1 MQVTHT
7 IQPPRVMTVDT
18 TNRRSHRKSM
28 VLVGIVSMAAVVFLS
43 VVGIENEVIVW
54 KDTTTA
60 KTDTAIRSSDVR
72 GSSKTSKKME
82 HLNHQLVETM
92 VLTLLEAKENFIQQL
107 QIDYGAVNYEA
118 MFVQLNSD
126 DESSGEDANSGN
138 DTNSTS
144 KRLWGREIFGALEDP
159 LSYHR
164 VKRVMIMKILRAI
177 LLQQQQQPEQP
188 KLLSKRKSKTTPAT
202 TSSDIAESPKSLLPF
217 VWALGGNSVAAGHGN
232 LYSES
237 YAAVV
242 TRRVQPVLEQLF
254 LNFTMRNYA
263 ASATQSAPETAFCTP
278 EIYGTE
284 VDVFMW
290 DFSMTD
296 GRRGAHK
303 LEWFMTR
310 SAALS
315 MLRRPHRQ
323 QDQILLAY
331 HMNDDPPRIATV
343 EHLQTRGLSVLYSRD
358 RLVEEHVVSA
368 IPQTLGLTLREID
381 AMPIFI
387 QKYRCGNQWEES
399 DPLCTHWDKF
409 NPVCPNRLYRVNWH
423 PGWYV
428 V

>member
-1 MQVTHT
+1 MQKPHT
-7 IQPPRVMTVDT
+7 IQPPRDMTADT
-18 TNRRSHRKSM
+18 TNRRSHRKWM
-28 VLVGIVSMAAVVFLS
+28 VLVGIVSMAAVVILIL
-43 VVGIENEVIVW
+43 GIENEVIVW
-54 KDTTTA
+54 NDMTA
-60 KTDTAIRSSDVR
+60 KTDTATRSSDR

-82 HLNHQLVETM
+82 HLNHKLVETM
-92 VLTLLEAKENFIQQL
+92 VLNLLEAKENFIQQL
-107 QIDYGAVNYEA
+107 QTDYGAVNYEA
-118 MFVQLNSD
+118 MFVQHDGD
-126 DESSGEDANSGN
+126 DESSGEDASSRN

-177 LLQQQQQPEQP
+177 LLQQQQQPKQP
-188 KLLSKRKSKTTPAT
+188 KLLSKQKSKTTPAT
-202 TSSDIAESPKSLLPF
+202 TASSSDIAESPKSLLPF

-263 ASATQSAPETAFCTP
+263 ASATQSAPETAFCTQ

-290 DFSMTD
+290 DFSLTD

-331 HMNDDPPRIATV
+331 HMDDDPQRIATV

-381 AMPIFI
+381 AMPIFVN
-387 QKYRCGNQWEES
+387 KYRCGNQWEES

-409 NPVCPNRLYRVNWH
+409 NPVCPNRLYRVHWH

>member
-1 MQVTHT
+1 
-7 IQPPRVMTVDT
+7 MTVDT

-43 VVGIENEVIVW
+43 VVGIENEVIW
-54 KDTTTA
+54 TA
-60 KTDTAIRSSDVR
+60 KTDTAIRSSDR
-72 GSSKTSKKME
+72 GSTKTSKKME
-82 HLNHQLVETM
+82 HRNHQLVETM

-118 MFVQLNSD
+118 MFVQHGED
-126 DESSGEDANSGN
+126 DESSGEDESSSS
-138 DTNSTS
+138 DTNSTT
-144 KRLWGREIFGALEDP
+144 KRLRGREIFGALEDP

-177 LLQQQQQPEQP
+177 LLQQQQQPKQP
-188 KLLSKRKSKTTPAT
+188 KFLSKRKSKTTSAT
-202 TSSDIAESPKSLLPF
+202 ASSSDIAESPKSLLPF

-263 ASATQSAPETAFCTP
+263 ASATQSAPETAFCTQ
-278 EIYGTE
+278 EIYGTD

-331 HMNDDPPRIATV
+331 HMGDDPQRIATV

-368 IPQTLGLTLREID
+368 IPQTLGLTEREID

>member
-1 MQVTHT
+1 VQKILPGKVINDQRVNYNLIFLAGSGPISISSRGKEQKMQMTRT

-43 VVGIENEVIVW
+43 VLGIENEVIVW
-54 KDTTTA
+54 KDTTA
-60 KTDTAIRSSDVR
+60 KTDTAIRSSDR
-72 GSSKTSKKME
+72 GSTKTSKKME
-82 HLNHQLVETM
+82 LRNHKLVETM

-107 QIDYGAVNYEA
+107 QIDYGSVNYEA
-118 MFVQLNSD
+118 MFVQHGED
-126 DESSGEDANSGN
+126 DESSGEDESSRN

-144 KRLWGREIFGALEDP
+144 KRLRGREIFGALEDP

-177 LLQQQQQPEQP
+177 LLQQQLPEQL
-188 KLLSKRKSKTTPAT
+188 KLSSKRKSKTTPAT
-202 TSSDIAESPKSLLPF
+202 ASSSDITESPKSLLPF

-263 ASATQSAPETAFCTP
+263 ASATQSAPETAFCTQ

-331 HMNDDPPRIATV
+331 HMDDDPQRIATV
-343 EHLQTRGLSVLYSRD
+343 EHLLD
-358 RLVEEHVVSA
+358 
-368 IPQTLGLTLREID
+368 
-381 AMPIFI
+381 
-387 QKYRCGNQWEES
+387 
-399 DPLCTHWDKF
+399 
-409 NPVCPNRLYRVNWH
+409 
-423 PGWYV
+423 
-428 V
+428 